1 MKYKI
6 LSLFLLI
13 FIIAPLYAKTILVLG
28 DSLSAAY
35 GIDTKEGW
43 VTLLNSKLKENNYNY
58 QIVNL
63 SASGDTTRNG
73 LSKLAHAL
81 KNYHPDIIIIE
92 LGANDGLRGLSIA
105 EMKVN
110 LEKMITESQKMDT
123 KVLLIATQLPP
134 NYGPIYLEKF
144 ANVYKELATQYQ
156 ISVVPMFLEGVAGDS
171 QLMQKD
177 GLHPNQKAQAR
188 ILANIWPTLRPLLVN
203 SQTPKP

>member
-1 MKYKI
+1 M
-6 LSLFLLI
+6 
-13 FIIAPLYAKTILVLG
+13 G